1 MQYYIDLVVEC
12 DTNVGFRQPTFD
24 SGFVTEFSVHDHDL
38 GLCTQ
43 SKAVTI
49 VSINFNLD
57 ANHF

>member
-1 MQYYIDLVVEC
+1 MQHYIDLVIEC
-12 DTNVGFRQPTFD
+12 DTNVGFSQPTFD
-24 SGFVTEFSVHDHDL
+24 SGFVTVFSVHDHDL

-43 SKAVTI
+43 SKTVTI

>member
-43 SKAVTI
+43 SKTV
-49 VSINFNLD
+49 NNCEHKF
-57 ANHF
+57 